1 MFRLIFFTG
10 IFLLRVVIA
19 FSASWNPE
27 EKPLRKALEKVGE
40 TGSWKELPSAANVEA
55 QGRFF
60 RTGDMERPLY
70 LYAGRVQTCRQGGCS
85 SPSLLSNN
93 LNSEFFDYFII
104 FNADFSVRL
113 VRIYNYEATHGQEI
127 MNKGWLR
134 QFEDYDGSGPLTV
147 GKTIDAISGATIS
160 VYAIT
165 SDIREK
171 TGILKSLLAD
181 K

>member
-1 MFRLIFFTG
+1 MFRLIFLTG
-10 IFLLRVVIA
+10 IFLLQAITG
-19 FSASWNPE
+19 FSERWDPE
-27 EKPLRKALEKVGE
+27 EKPLRKALEKAGE
-40 TGSWKELPSAANVEA
+40 TGSWKELPPAADVEQ

-60 RTGDMERPLY
+60 RTGDQGHPLY

-85 SPSLLSNN
+85 SPSPFTPG
-93 LNSEFFDYFII
+93 LNSEFFDYFIL

-127 MNKGWLR
+127 MNKGWLK

-171 TGILKSLLAD
+171 TGILKDLLAD